1 MVVVDGEKVHDVVP
15 AYVKVYRRVKEVEEV
30 GDARR
35 EAYPVEILKP
45 EQKSKDSFCHRCSF
59 QICRKIFSFFPVLS
73 DYVFL
78 YCRSLAV
85 SFVLD
90 FQVTYLTSRQS
101 VWHSMTLPAPL
112 P

>member
-45 EQKSKDSFCHRCSF
+45 
-59 QICRKIFSFFPVLS
+59 
-73 DYVFL
+73 
-78 YCRSLAV
+78 
-85 SFVLD
+85 
-90 FQVTYLTSRQS
+90 
-101 VWHSMTLPAPL
+101 
-112 P
+112 